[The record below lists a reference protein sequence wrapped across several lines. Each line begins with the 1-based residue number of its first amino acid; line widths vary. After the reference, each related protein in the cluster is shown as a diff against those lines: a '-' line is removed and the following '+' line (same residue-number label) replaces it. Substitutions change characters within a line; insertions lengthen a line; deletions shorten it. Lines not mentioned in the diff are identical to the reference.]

1 MGAVRG
7 RVHVDRR
14 VVAVGGDQLAHTARR
29 LRRALAVALGRAL
42 PVVHR
47 ARQHEPDPDGAGGGD
62 HRLRVLVA
70 AVVEV
75 EEVHA
80 RRHAVAQ
87 HLGEREGGA
96 ERDALA
102 VEPLGERIEH
112 AVAPAREVEVV
123 AEPAQ
128 Q

>member
-1 MGAVRG
+1 
-7 RVHVDRR
+7 
-14 VVAVGGDQLAHTARR
+14 
-29 LRRALAVALGRAL
+29 
-42 PVVHR
+42 
-47 ARQHEPDPDGAGGGD
+47 
-62 HRLRVLVA
+62 VA

-87 HLGEREGGA
+87 HLGEGEGGA